1 MGSSNDDIG
10 VENLSAAGAI
20 AGETS
25 CAYDEVVTV
34 SMVSAR
40 AIGIGA
46 YLLRLGRR
54 VVQVDNSAI
63 ILTGASALNKLLGKE
78 VYTSNVQLGGIEIM
92 ANNGV
97 SYSTE
102 SNDKD
107 GVSMSKCSRHKA
119 FHQMMLILS
128 QTRLLL
134 LAFSN

>member
-1 MGSSNDDIG
+1 MTFT
-10 VENLSAAGAI
+10 GAI

-25 CAYDEVVTV
+25 KAYEEIVTV

-78 VYTSNVQLGGIEIM
+78 VYTSNVQLGGVEIM

-97 SYSTE
+97 SHAT
-102 SNDKD
+102 
-107 GVSMSKCSRHKA
+107 GTV
-119 FHQMMLILS
+119 
-128 QTRLLL
+128 TR
-134 LAFSN
+134 AIF